1 VSLPL
6 VLDGDAPFPLRFSVP
21 EASKRLYVEVEDAH
35 GRDFAAALDVTL
47 GAATAEIPRLLP
59 GLYWLVTSSDPRG
72 AELLTGSTV
81 ARPFRVGA
89 PSFSVL
95 AELATLVELVPP
107 KASRTLVLDGLRAPK
122 ERATRARRRGLAIA
136 LGALGIGGALELFL
150 LARASARARRRMQE
164 LTDAALLA
172 QGAVGEA
179 MSYETAG
186 TAAARLVIVGLLTLL
201 GFALL
206 AALLLVRGG

>member
-1 VSLPL
+1 
-6 VLDGDAPFPLRFSVP
+6 
-21 EASKRLYVEVEDAH
+21 
-35 GRDFAAALDVTL
+35 
-47 GAATAEIPRLLP
+47 
-59 GLYWLVTSSDPRG
+59 
-72 AELLTGSTV
+72 
-81 ARPFRVGA
+81 
-89 PSFSVL
+89 
-95 AELATLVELVPP
+95 
-107 KASRTLVLDGLRAPK
+107 
-122 ERATRARRRGLAIA
+122 
-136 LGALGIGGALELFL
+136 
-150 LARASARARRRMQE
+150 MQE